1 LNFQVC
7 LGDHDARPRTTEQLV
22 FGDHRSIGLQQDQQN
37 FEGSCPQL
45 YRHAVSDQLPLAP
58 QYSESSEAND
68 RVAVA
73 VHPALI
79 DLGQGD

>member
-1 LNFQVC
+1 MPGHARLNSSSLVTSAPSASSKTSKISN
-7 LGDHDARPRTTEQLV
+7 ARV
-22 FGDHRSIGLQQDQQN
+22 
-37 FEGSCPQL
+37 PQL

-68 RVAVA
+68 PVAVA